1 MRATMILGAMTAAAG
16 ALVLGA
22 AHAAAQAAPA
32 SPAATVDRQKFSNT
46 WKLNL
51 DESEKLRDKMRQA
64 HGGGEHGGGGGG
76 RGGGGGFGGG
86 GRGGGMG
93 GRGGYGGGRRG
104 GGGMGGGGGD
114 PTASGN
120 DDAMRETMRR
130 LDEPPE
136 TLTIKQEDGAFLVG
150 DDTGQI
156 RHLHPDGRSAKADD
170 GDGQVKTEWRGDAL
184 VTETI
189 PAHGPR
195 VRETFAL
202 SPDGRRLFVTAH
214 FEPRWGGAVDV
225 RRVYDVGED
234 ALTR

>member
-1 MRATMILGAMTAAAG
+1 MRTTMILGVMTAAAG
-16 ALVLGA
+16 AVVLGA
-22 AHAAAQAAPA
+22 AQAAAQAAPA

-46 WKLNL
+46 WKLNP

-64 HGGGEHGGGGGG
+64 RGSEHGGGGGG

-86 GRGGGMG
+86 GMGGGMG

-104 GGGMGGGGGD
+104 GGMGGGGGD
-114 PTASGN
+114 STASGN

-130 LDEPPE
+130 LDEPPD

-156 RHLHPDGRSAKADD
+156 RRLHPDGRTAKADD
-170 GDGQVKTEWRGDAL
+170 GEGQVKTEWRGDAL

-195 VRETFAL
+195 LRETFAL
-202 SPDGRRLFVTAH
+202 SPDGRKLFVTAH

>member
-1 MRATMILGAMTAAAG
+1 MQATTILGAMTAAAG

-22 AHAAAQAAPA
+22 VQAAAQAAPA

-46 WKLNL
+46 WKLNV
-51 DESEKLRDKMRQA
+51 DESEKLRDKMHQA
-64 HGGGEHGGGGGG
+64 RGSEHGGGGGG
-76 RGGGGGFGGG
+76 RGGGFGGG
-86 GRGGGMG
+86 GMGGGMG
-93 GRGGYGGGRRG
+93 GRGGYGGGHR

-114 PTASGN
+114 STSSGN

-150 DDTGQI
+150 DDSGQI
-156 RHLHPDGRSAKADD
+156 RRLHPDGRTAKMDN
-170 GDGQVKTEWRGDAL
+170 GEGQVKTQWRGDEL

-189 PAHGPR
+189 PARGPQL
-195 VRETFAL
+195 RETFAL

-225 RRVYDVGED
+225 RRVYDAGED
-234 ALTR
+234 VLTR